1 MRTMNKH
8 AALTVS
14 LVLGASLIA
23 PVVPAEAKPNE
34 RSQQTTQLTLLATTD
49 LHGRLQNWDYFKD
62 APYSD
67 RFGNKIGLSAVS
79 TIVDDV
85 RDERGEQSV
94 IVVDN
99 GDFLQGTPMTTYYAK
114 QAPVTETGEE
124 HPMATGYN
132 AIGYDAQAPGNHEFD
147 YGLDL
152 LDSYVDDADFPVL
165 AANVISTETGEP
177 LLEPYTIITRKMGN
191 KPVRVGI
198 LGLTTPG
205 SMIWNKGHLE
215 GKVTIEDMVT
225 SAQKWVPRVKAAGAD
240 VVVVLSHAGIGLSS
254 YDTSTGLGEENP
266 SDKIAAQ
273 VPDIDVMVLGHT
285 HRVDAAEQFIT
296 NEVTGE
302 RVLLTQPM
310 YWGQSVSD
318 VTIDLKKI
326 RGQWEVVDANAEH
339 ILTSTVEEDP
349 KLIEATDP
357 AHETTID
364 YVNTVIAQSVTELPA
379 TESRYRDTAIIDYIQ
394 MVQTETV
401 TNALAG
407 TQYAG
412 LPVLSIAAPFSRT
425 AVFPEGDVTI
435 RDMAGLYIYDNTLEA
450 VVLNGAQVKDFLEYS
465 SKYFA
470 TVAPGETFDPETDTS
485 VVYAGQQVWDY
496 NYDIIAGIDY
506 EIDLSQPVGSRIEN
520 MTRADGTPVAADDQ
534 FVVALNNYRRSG
546 GGNFPHVSTAPV
558 VYNEMQEIRQL
569 LIDWAVDKGTID
581 PADFFEQNWTLT
593 VDGTPG
599 RFADPW
605 EVGWAGA
612 GGPALLRVS
621 G

>member
-1 MRTMNKH
+1 MRAMRRHT
-8 AALTVS
+8 ALAVS
-14 LVLGASLIA
+14 LVLGASLLTPGID
-23 PVVPAEAKPNE
+23 AEAKPNE

-62 APYSD
+62 APYTD

-85 RDERGEQSV
+85 REERGAESV

-99 GDFLQGTPMTTYYAK
+99 GDFLQGTPLTTYYAK
-114 QAPVTETGEE
+114 QAPVTVTGEE

-132 AIGYDAQAPGNHEFD
+132 AIGYDAQVPGNHEFD

-177 LLEPYTIITRKMGN
+177 LLQPYTIITKKMKN
-191 KPVRVGI
+191 KPVKIGI

-215 GKVTIEDMVT
+215 DRVTIEDMVT
-225 SAQKWVPRVKAAGAD
+225 SAEKWVPRMKAAGAD

-266 SDKIAAQ
+266 SDKIAAR

-285 HRVDAAEQFIT
+285 HRVDAAEQFII

-302 RVLLTQPM
+302 QVLLTQPM

-318 VTIDLKKI
+318 VTIDLKKV
-326 RGQWEVVDANAEH
+326 RGQWEVTGANAEH
-339 ILTSTVEEDP
+339 ILTGSVEEDP
-349 KLIEATDP
+349 SLIEATDP

-407 TQYAG
+407 TQYAD

-450 VVLNGAQVKDFLEYS
+450 VVLNGTQVKEFLEYS
-465 SKYFA
+465 AKYFG

-496 NYDIIAGIDY
+496 NYDIIAGINY
-506 EIDLSQPVGSRIEN
+506 EIDLSRPVGSRIEN
-520 MTRADGTPVAADDQ
+520 MTKADGTPVTADDQ

-569 LIDWAVDKGTID
+569 LIDWAVEEGTID

-593 VDGTPG
+593 VDGTPV
-599 RFADPW
+599 P
-605 EVGWAGA
+605 
-612 GGPALLRVS
+612 
-621 G
+621 

>member
-79 TIVDDV
+79 TIVEDV

-165 AANVISTETGEP
+165 AANVISPETGEP

-593 VDGTPG
+593 VDGTPV
-599 RFADPW
+599 P
-605 EVGWAGA
+605 
-612 GGPALLRVS
+612 
-621 G
+621 

>member
-8 AALTVS
+8 AALAVS

-23 PVVPAEAKPNE
+23 PAVPAEAKPNE

-401 TNALAG
+401 TAALAG

-496 NYDIIAGIDY
+496 NYDIIAGVDY

-593 VDGTPG
+593 VDGTPV
-599 RFADPW
+599 P
-605 EVGWAGA
+605 
-612 GGPALLRVS
+612 
-621 G
+621 

>member
-8 AALTVS
+8 AALAVS

-593 VDGTPG
+593 VDGTPV
-599 RFADPW
+599 P
-605 EVGWAGA
+605 
-612 GGPALLRVS
+612 
-621 G
+621 

>member
-506 EIDLSQPVGSRIEN
+506 QIDLSQPVGSRIEN

-593 VDGTPG
+593 VDGTPV
-599 RFADPW
+599 P
-605 EVGWAGA
+605 
-612 GGPALLRVS
+612 
-621 G
+621 

>member
-1 MRTMNKH
+1 MQSLKRS
-8 AALTVS
+8 AALAVS

-23 PVVPAEAKPNE
+23 PGTAAQAKPNE

-62 APYSD
+62 AAYSD

-85 RDERGEQSV
+85 REERGEESV

-99 GDFLQGTPMTTYYAK
+99 GDFLQGTPLTTYYAK
-114 QAPVTETGEE
+114 QAPVTQTGEE

-132 AIGYDAQAPGNHEFD
+132 AIGYDAQVPGNHEFD

-152 LDSYVDDADFPVL
+152 LDAYVDDADFPVL
-165 AANVISTETGEP
+165 AANVISTQTGEP
-177 LLEPYTIITRKMGN
+177 LLQPYTIITKKMKN
-191 KPVRVGI
+191 KPVKIGI

-225 SAQKWVPRVKAAGAD
+225 SAQKWVPKVKAAGAD

-302 RVLLTQPM
+302 QVLLTQPM

-326 RGQWEVVDANAEH
+326 KGQWEVVDANAEH
-339 ILTSTVEEDP
+339 ILTGSVEEDP
-349 KLIEATDP
+349 KVIEATDP

-407 TQYAG
+407 TQYAD

-425 AVFPEGDVTI
+425 AVFPQGDVTI

-465 SKYFA
+465 AKYFG

-485 VVYAGQQVWDY
+485 VIYEGQQVWDY
-496 NYDIIAGIDY
+496 NYDIIAGLDY

-520 MTRADGTPVAADDQ
+520 LTLDGAPVTAEDQ

-569 LIDWAVDKGTID
+569 LIDWAVEKGTID

-593 VDGTPG
+593 VDGTPV
-599 RFADPW
+599 P
-605 EVGWAGA
+605 
-612 GGPALLRVS
+612 
-621 G
+621 

>member
-1 MRTMNKH
+1 MATSLLLGTSLLAPAMP
-8 AALTVS
+8 AAAT
-14 LVLGASLIA
+14 
-23 PVVPAEAKPNE
+23 PHE
-34 RSQQTTQLTLLATTD
+34 RSEQRTQLTLLATTD

-67 RFGNKIGLSAVS
+67 RFGNTVGLSAVS
-79 TIVDDV
+79 SVVDGV
-85 RDERGEQSV
+85 RGERGAESV

-99 GDFLQGTPMTTYYAK
+99 GDFLQGTPLTTYYAK
-114 QAPVTETGEE
+114 QQPVTQTGAE

-152 LDSYVDDADFPVL
+152 LDAYVDDADFPVL
-165 AANVISTETGEP
+165 AANVIDTATGEP
-177 LLEPYTIITRKMGN
+177 LLQPYTVVTKKLGN
-191 KPVRVGI
+191 KPVKVGI

-225 SAQKWVPRVKAAGAD
+225 SARKWVPQVKAAGAD

-266 SDKIAAQ
+266 SDQIAEQ
-273 VPDIDVMVLGHT
+273 VPGIDVMVIGHT
-285 HRVDAAEQFIT
+285 HRTDAAERFIT

-302 RVLLTQPM
+302 EVLLTQPM

-318 VTIDLKKI
+318 VTIDLQRV
-326 RGQWEVVDANAEH
+326 RGKWDVTGANAEA
-339 ILTSTVEEDP
+339 ILTSTVAEDP
-349 KLIEATDP
+349 AVVAATDP

-394 MVQTETV
+394 MVQTQTV
-401 TNALAG
+401 EEATAG
-407 TQYAG
+407 GQYAD

-450 VVLNGAQVKDFLEYS
+450 VVLTGSQVKDFLEYS
-465 SKYFA
+465 AKYFG

-485 VVYAGQQVWDY
+485 VVHQGQQVWDY
-496 NYDIIAGIDY
+496 NYDIIAGVDY

-520 MTRADGTPVAADDQ
+520 LTHADGTAVAADDQ
-534 FVVALNNYRRSG
+534 FVVAVNNYRRSG
-546 GGNFPHVSTAPV
+546 GGNFPHISTAPV

-569 LIDWAVDKGTID
+569 LIDWAVERGTID
-581 PADFFEQNWTLT
+581 PADFFDENWTLT
-593 VDGTPG
+593 VDG
-599 RFADPW
+599 A
-605 EVGWAGA
+605 
-612 GGPALLRVS
+612 RVP
-621 G
+621 

>member
-1 MRTMNKH
+1 MNKH
-8 AALTVS
+8 AALAVS

-23 PVVPAEAKPNE
+23 PAVPAEAKPNE

-593 VDGTPG
+593 VDGTPV
-599 RFADPW
+599 P
-605 EVGWAGA
+605 
-612 GGPALLRVS
+612 
-621 G
+621 

>member
-1 MRTMNKH
+1 
-8 AALTVS
+8 
-14 LVLGASLIA
+14 
-23 PVVPAEAKPNE
+23 
-34 RSQQTTQLTLLATTD
+34 
-49 LHGRLQNWDYFKD
+49 
-62 APYSD
+62 
-67 RFGNKIGLSAVS
+67 
-79 TIVDDV
+79 
-85 RDERGEQSV
+85 
-94 IVVDN
+94 
-99 GDFLQGTPMTTYYAK
+99 
-114 QAPVTETGEE
+114 
-124 HPMATGYN
+124 MATGYN

-152 LDSYVDDADFPVL
+152 LDAYVDDADFPVL

-177 LLEPYTIITRKMGN
+177 LLQPYTIITKKMKN
-191 KPVRVGI
+191 KPIKVGI

-215 GKVTIEDMVT
+215 GKVMIEDMVT
-225 SAQKWVPRVKAAGAD
+225 SAQKWVPQLKAAGAD

-254 YDTSTGLGEENP
+254 YDTSSGLGEENP

-302 RVLLTQPM
+302 QVLLTQPM

-318 VTIDLKKI
+318 VTMDLKKV
-326 RGQWEVVDANAEH
+326 RGQWEVTEANAEH
-339 ILTSTVEEDP
+339 ILTGSVEEDP
-349 KLIEATDP
+349 ELIAATDP

-407 TQYAG
+407 TQYAD
-412 LPVLSIAAPFSRT
+412 LPVLSVAAPFSRT

-450 VVLNGAQVKDFLEYS
+450 VVLNGTQVKEFLEYS
-465 SKYFA
+465 AKYFG

-485 VVYAGQQVWDY
+485 VVYNGQQVWDY
-496 NYDIIAGIDY
+496 NYDIIAGVNY

-520 MTRADGTPVAADDQ
+520 MTKADGTPVTADDQ

-569 LIDWAVDKGTID
+569 LIDWAVEKGTID

-593 VDGTPG
+593 VDGTPV
-599 RFADPW
+599 P
-605 EVGWAGA
+605 
-612 GGPALLRVS
+612 
-621 G
+621 

>member
-8 AALTVS
+8 AALAVS

-177 LLEPYTIITRKMGN
+177 ILEPYTIITRKMGN

-593 VDGTPG
+593 VDGTPV
-599 RFADPW
+599 P
-605 EVGWAGA
+605 
-612 GGPALLRVS
+612 
-621 G
+621 